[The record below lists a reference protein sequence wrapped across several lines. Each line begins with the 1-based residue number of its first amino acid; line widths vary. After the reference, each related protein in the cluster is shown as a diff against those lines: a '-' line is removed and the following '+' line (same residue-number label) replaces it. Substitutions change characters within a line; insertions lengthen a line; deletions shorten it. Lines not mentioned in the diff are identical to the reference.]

1 MRTLTKKVTW
11 MNKAE
16 FVELVQKSG
25 GYKTKVE
32 AETAIKAFTVAVTEA
47 LSKKEE
53 VSLVGFGSFVT
64 ALQKGKS
71 GKVPGTDKTYT
82 TADKMVPKFK
92 PGKGLKDSVE
102 AAK

>member
-1 MRTLTKKVTW
+1 
-11 MNKAE
+11 MNKAQ
-16 FVELVQKSG
+16 FVELVQKNG

-32 AETAIKAFTVAVTEA
+32 AETAIKAFTEAVTAA
-47 LSKKEE
+47 LVAKEE
-53 VSLVGFGSFVT
+53 VSLVGFGNFASS
-64 ALQKGKS
+64 LQKGKS

-92 PGKGLKDSVE
+92 PGKSLKDSVA